1 MALKII
7 PDSDPILHTKCE
19 PFNPRTID
27 FPLKETINE
36 MFELMSESNG
46 IGLAAPQVGLSMR
59 FFVMEISGIKTACIN
74 PKITRSSTETS
85 ISSEGC
91 LSYPGA
97 KVMVTRPS
105 SVRVEYKS
113 ATGAVRKKSLRGTN
127 ARCFQHELDHLNGVV
142 IGDIGEL
149 VSVGIQHKGPED
161 E

>member
-7 PDSDPILHTKCE
+7 PDSDSILHTRCE
-19 PFNPRTID
+19 PFNPRTTD

-36 MFELMSESNG
+36 MFALMSESNG

-59 FFVMEISGIKTACIN
+59 FFVMELGGVNVACLN
-74 PKITRSSTETS
+74 PKITWSSPELTTA
-85 ISSEGC
+85 SEGC

-97 KVMVTRPS
+97 RVMVARPKA
-105 SVRVEYKS
+105 VRVKYMT
-113 ATGAVRKKSLRGTN
+113 ATGAVRKKSLRGIS

-149 VSVGIQHKGPED
+149 VSVGIQHQGPE
-161 E
+161 EE

>member
-7 PDSDPILHTKCE
+7 PDSDKILHTRCE

-27 FPLKETINE
+27 FPLKETIDE
-36 MFELMSESNG
+36 MFTLMSENDG

-59 FFVMEISGIKTACIN
+59 FFVMELGGVKTACIN
-74 PKITRSSTETS
+74 PKITRSSPEVSIET
-85 ISSEGC
+85 EGC

-97 KVMVTRPS
+97 KVMVTRPTT
-105 SVRVEYKS
+105 VRVEYRTAS
-113 ATGAVRKKSLRGTN
+113 GVVRKKTLRGIN
-127 ARCFQHELDHLNGVV
+127 ARCFQHELDHLTGVV

-149 VSVGIQHKGPED
+149 VSVGIQHKGPEV

>member
-1 MALKII
+1 VALKII
-7 PDSDPILHTKCE
+7 PDSDAILHTRCE

-27 FPLKETINE
+27 FPLKETIDE
-36 MFELMSESNG
+36 MFTLMGESNG

-59 FFVMEISGIKTACIN
+59 FFVMELGGVKTACIN
-74 PKITRSSTETS
+74 PKITRSSPE
-85 ISSEGC
+85 IVAAPEGC

-97 KVMVTRPS
+97 SVMVTRHS
-105 SVRVEYKS
+105 AVRVEYMT
-113 ATGAVRKKSLRGTN
+113 ATGAVRKKSLRGIN

-149 VSVGIQHKGPED
+149 VSVGIQYKGPEV